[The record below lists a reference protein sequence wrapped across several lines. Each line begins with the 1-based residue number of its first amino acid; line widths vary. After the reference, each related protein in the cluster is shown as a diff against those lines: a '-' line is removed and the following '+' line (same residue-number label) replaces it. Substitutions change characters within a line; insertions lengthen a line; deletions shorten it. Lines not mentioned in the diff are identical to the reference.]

1 MAKARFFVQ
10 GVLDRSRI
18 GAELELPEAAAHH
31 AVRVRRLATG
41 DLLTLFDGS
50 GGEYTATLVDTAKHA
65 ARIRIDRFDPI
76 DRESPLVVTLVQAI
90 AANDAMDYAVRK
102 AVELGVTAI
111 APIITARSAPLPAG
125 ERAERRRQ
133 HWQQIA
139 IAACEQSGRNAVP
152 AVAPPCTLQTWIADW
167 HGTAFMCVPGAAAAG
182 STFAPPSGPVAVVVG
197 PEGGITAEEIALLQT
212 AGVRALRLGPRL
224 LRTETAGVVALAL
237 MQAWWGDLK

>member
-1 MAKARFFVQ
+1 MAKARFFVE
-10 GVLDRSRI
+10 GVLGPSTI
-18 GAELELPEAAAHH
+18 GTELELPEAVAHH
-31 AVRVRRLATG
+31 AVRVLRLAAG
-41 DLLTLFDGS
+41 DALTLFDGS
-50 GGEYTATLVDTAKHA
+50 GGEYAATLVDAAKRG
-65 ARIRIDRFDPI
+65 ARVRVDRFDGI
-76 DRESPLVVTLVQAI
+76 DRESPLVITLVQAV

-111 APIITARSAPLPAG
+111 APVMMARSAPLRAG

-152 AVAPPCTLQTWIADW
+152 PVAAPCTLQAWIADW
-167 HGTAFMCVPGAAAAG
+167 HGTAFMCVPEGAPAWSTLARPAG
-182 STFAPPSGPVAVVVG
+182 SVAVVVG
-197 PEGGITAEEIALLQT
+197 PEGGITGDEIKRLQKC
-212 AGVRALRLGPRL
+212 GVQPLRLGPRT